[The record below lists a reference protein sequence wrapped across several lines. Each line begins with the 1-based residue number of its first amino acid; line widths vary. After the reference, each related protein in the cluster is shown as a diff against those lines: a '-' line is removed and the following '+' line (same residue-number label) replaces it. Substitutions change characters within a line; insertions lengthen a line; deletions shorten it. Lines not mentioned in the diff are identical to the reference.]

1 MPYTKRWSEQENS
14 QFFHLLQL
22 YQKDFQ
28 YIAQQMKKTYTQVR
42 SHYYNLEIK
51 SSRLTQKLEK
61 SLGYGLDRMERLH
74 LIVFDEI
81 V

>member
-1 MPYTKRWSEQENS
+1 MPCTKRWSEQENNL
-14 QFFHLLQL
+14 FFRLLQL

-28 YIAQQMKKTYTQVR
+28 YIAQQMDKTYTQVR

-51 SSRLTQKLEK
+51 SSKSTQKLEK
-61 SLGYGLDRMERLH
+61 CLEYGLDRMDRLH
-74 LIVFDEI
+74 FIVFDGI

>member
-14 QFFHLLQL
+14 QFFRLLQL

-28 YIAQQMKKTYTQVR
+28 YIAQQMDKTYTQVR
-42 SHYYNLEIK
+42 SHYYNMEIK
-51 SSRLTQKLEK
+51 SSRSTQKQEK
-61 SLGYGLDRMERLH
+61 SPGSSLYRMDRLH
-74 LIVFDEI
+74 FIVFDEI